1 MQDIT
6 DLKEAIRSIP
16 DFPIKNIT
24 FRDITTLMQD
34 GAAFHKACDIFYERY
49 KDKKID
55 KVVGIDAR
63 GFIFGAVVA
72 YRLGVGFVTVRKKGK
87 LPYTTVSE
95 KYDLEYGSNEV
106 EIHVD
111 AVQPG
116 ERIVVFDDLIATGG
130 TVAAA
135 VRLIEKLGGDVVECA
150 FLVELPDLKG
160 RDAIKD
166 HEVYSVMS
174 FEGE

>member
-1 MQDIT
+1 MN
-6 DLKEAIRSIP
+6 DLKSKIRSIP

-34 GAAFHKACDIFYERY
+34 GEAFAKACDIFYERY

-55 KVVGIDAR
+55 KIVGIDAR
-63 GFIFGAVVA
+63 GFVFGAVLA
-72 YRLGVGFVTVRKKGK
+72 YKLKVGFVPVRKKGK
-87 LPYTTVSE
+87 LPFQTISE
-95 KYDLEYGSNEV
+95 SYDLEYGSSEV
-106 EIHVD
+106 EIHSD
-111 AVQPG
+111 AVSPD
-116 ERIVVFDDLIATGG
+116 ERVVVVDDLIATGG

-135 VRLIEKLGGDVVECA
+135 VSLVEKLGGHVVECA

-160 RDAIKD
+160 RDAVKD
-166 HEVYSVMS
+166 HDIYSLMS

>member
-1 MQDIT
+1 MDE
-6 DLKEAIRSIP
+6 LKSKIRSIP

-34 GAAFHKACDIFYERY
+34 GPAFSKACDILYDRY
-49 KDKKID
+49 KDKGIE

-63 GFIFGAVVA
+63 GFVFGAVLA
-72 YRLGVGFVTVRKKGK
+72 YKLGVGFVPVRKKGK
-87 LPYTTVSE
+87 LPFQTISE
-95 KYDLEYGSNEV
+95 KYDLEYGSAEV
-106 EIHVD
+106 EIHAD
-111 AVQPG
+111 AVSQN
-116 ERIVVFDDLIATGG
+116 ERVVVVDDLIATGG

-135 VRLIEKLGGDVVECA
+135 IALVEKLGANVVECA

-160 RDAIKD
+160 REAIGD
-166 HEVYSVMS
+166 HDVYSIMS

>member
-1 MQDIT
+1 MT
-6 DLKEAIRSIP
+6 NLKNAIRSIP
-16 DFPIKNIT
+16 DFPVKNIT

-34 GAAFHKACDIFYERY
+34 PACFCEANDKFYERY

-63 GFIFGAVVA
+63 GFVFGAVLA
-72 YRLGVGFVTVRKKGK
+72 YRLKVGFVPVRKKGK
-87 LPYTTVSE
+87 LPFKTISK
-95 KYDLEYGSNEV
+95 KYALEYGTAEV
-106 EIHVD
+106 EIHED
-111 AVQPG
+111 AIKKG
-116 ERIVVFDDLIATGG
+116 ERVVIVDDLIATGG

-135 VRLIEKLGGDVVECA
+135 IHLVEELKGEVVECA

-160 RDAIKD
+160 R
-166 HEVYSVMS
+166 EVISKYPVWTLIE